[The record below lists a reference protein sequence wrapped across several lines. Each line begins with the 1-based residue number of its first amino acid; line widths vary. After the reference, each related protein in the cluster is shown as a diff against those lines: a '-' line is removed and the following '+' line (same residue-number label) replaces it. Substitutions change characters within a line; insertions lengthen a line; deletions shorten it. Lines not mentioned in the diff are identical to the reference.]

1 MKKNSKILSVDL
13 DGTLIKSDMFYETFW
28 SSFSNDL
35 LIPLKVL
42 FALFKGKGYIKKML
56 FNLSSIDI
64 GSLPYNSDVIDYIN
78 EHRSNGGKVVLVT
91 SSTQKVADAV
101 SNHLNL
107 FDEVYG
113 STSEINLK
121 GLAKANLQ
129 KKIFGNKNFDYI
141 GNSLSDLQTWEISN
155 NNYF

>member
-1 MKKNSKILSVDL
+1 
-13 DGTLIKSDMFYETFW
+13 
-28 SSFSNDL
+28 
-35 LIPLKVL
+35 
-42 FALFKGKGYIKKML
+42 ML

-155 NNYF
+155 KAITFNADKNLKRKCEFINENTLHLVGQKNSPK